1 MSNFGNGKIIIVVG
15 DFGAGK
21 TTMLKTQFLKPSKK
35 EKLIY
40 ALIKKDLGDY
50 PYERDFKEYIN
61 IGVTKANTL
70 FVIDEASTAI
80 PNKQPEPSKKDF
92 DNKLITW
99 FLNARKC
106 NNYIFIVYHTLREI
120 PIWLISYS
128 DYFLR
133 FRTNDLLQHQRNRF
147 ISFPNVVKSIDT
159 IPTMKNFEYDEI
171 KVRD

>member
-1 MSNFGNGKIIIVVG
+1 MIVIITG

-21 TTMLKTQFLKPSKK
+21 TTLLKKKFLRANKN
-35 EKLIY
+35 KLVY

-61 IGVTKANTL
+61 KAVLLKDTI
-70 FVIDEASTAI
+70 FVIDEAATAI
-80 PNKQPEPSKKDF
+80 PTKQPEPSKKEF
-92 DNKLITW
+92 DRKLITW

-106 NNYIFIVYHTLREI
+106 NNAIFIVYHTLREV
-120 PIWLISYS
+120 PIWLISYC

-147 ISFPNVVKSIDT
+147 ISFPSVTKSIDEN
-159 IPTMKNFEYDEI
+159 PTLPNFEYDEI
-171 KVRD
+171 KLR